1 MKTEQI
7 NIENY
12 DHSNICYVERLK
24 DTNGKIIPYV
34 SKTGL
39 IAQEG
44 AFVKLNDSTSVQ
56 SAPVIVLLEAPMII
70 STLRTP
76 NRPINFKTAVF
87 MHKQLFVE
95 FLKGLGKPDRTYLFI
110 LTEEG
115 LYLQDENDEEGHLYT
130 RTELKALGILSDEG
144 QWNYREKI
152 NQWFVPD
159 AKFPTS
165 MKPTQFFLQDV
176 GKIKGASL
184 RNNEVWDMA

>member
-1 MKTEQI
+1 MKVEQI

-56 SAPVIVLLEAPMII
+56 SAPVIVLLEAPMIS

-115 LYLQDENDEEGHLYT
+115 LYLQDENDEKGHLYT

-159 AKFPTS
+159 AKVPTS